1 MLLCLTA
8 MAGATQQARHVQVHT
23 DTHSHTQVRTHS
35 AHAPPSPPPRY
46 GTKLL
51 IMALKNDELI
61 GHQILDRGGV
71 WDGMA
76 LGIMLD
82 YLHQGVNVVDAGAN
96 IGSYT
101 VYYAYKIG
109 NNASVYAFEPQNLVY
124 QVRRMAGWGGW
135 LAGHCRGR
143 VCRGM

>member
-1 MLLCLTA
+1 
-8 MAGATQQARHVQVHT
+8 
-23 DTHSHTQVRTHS
+23 
-35 AHAPPSPPPRY
+35 
-46 GTKLL
+46 
-51 IMALKNDELI
+51 MALKNDELI

-124 QVRRMAGWGGW
+124 QVKGMAARGWGGGEGP
-135 LAGHCRGR
+135 GHCRGCM
-143 VCRGM
+143 CRGTVWSSAAWQCCS